1 MKGAVMIEEEEED
14 DEEEEE
20 EEDKEEKEEE
30 GGSLSLY
37 LNEGDSVFVGRLD
50 ETAGGSLLRAT
61 IEDVRHLLRL
71 ECGLGAFS
79 RQVCG
84 C

>member
-1 MKGAVMIEEEEED
+1 MIEEDEDEDEDEEEE

-20 EEDKEEKEEE
+20 EG
-30 GGSLSLY
+30 GGSVSLY

-61 IEDVRHLLRL
+61 VEDVRHLLRL

>member
-1 MKGAVMIEEEEED
+1 MIEEDEEEEEEKD
-14 DEEEEE
+14 EEDEEEEE
-20 EEDKEEKEEE
+20 EEE
-30 GGSLSLY
+30 GGAVSLY

-61 IEDVRHLLRL
+61 VEDVRHLLRL